1 MVAEDQ
7 LINLEVMKNQISELS
22 LANKTT
28 YSNNGQDLIDKVKTI
43 LSEPLA
49 SDRPIDL
56 ILTDF
61 QMPKK
66 NGIEA
71 LNEIRALFKAKSTE
85 LGRDLSPPHFV
96 FLTAYYSQAFVKH
109 LNQLGQTEIY
119 EKPLHD

>member
-28 YSNNGQDLIDKVKTI
+28 HSNNGQELIDRVKSI

-71 LNEIRALFKAKSTE
+71 LNEIRAIFKAKSAE
-85 LGRDLSPPHFV
+85 LGRDLHPPDFV

-109 LNQLGQTEIY
+109 LTQLG
-119 EKPLHD
+119 